1 MNNEN
6 NEINA
11 NRKYKDSVF
20 IKLFGEKDKLAEL
33 YNAISGTN
41 YVPDDISLTT
51 SENII
56 FIGREN
62 DISFTIGDKLIVLI
76 EHQSSINPN
85 MPLRCLLYI
94 ARQYQM
100 LADNDAIYSSRL
112 VKIMPP
118 EFIVIYNGK
127 DEFPEETILNLS
139 DAFIDKTIN
148 NLELKV
154 KVYNININYNSDIMR
169 RSETLKEYSIF
180 VARVRKNIDNVHK
193 LNEALEKAVKDC
205 VKDNILRKFLERHG
219 SDVINM
225 LSMEFNLD
233 DAKRVW
239 RKDAI
244 MAEKE
249 RMAEKLLDILD
260 IETIAEKTELS
271 IEKVQELKN
280 KHTKA

>member
-1 MNNEN
+1 MNIEN
-6 NEINA
+6 NEVNV
-11 NRKYKDSVF
+11 NKKYKDSVF
-20 IKLFGEKDKLAEL
+20 TKLFGEKDKLAEL